1 MAVRLGRRRSVVED
15 LYGEHYAGLHR
26 YLLRT
31 GCQPADADDYVQ
43 ESFLRL
49 CRFLEQGHTVHKP
62 KSWLIRVLHNIR
74 TDDSRREH
82 RVSTRT
88 FADLETQVAKSLG
101 TATDAET
108 ESLERERLAA
118 LVKATSRLT
127 GRQHQFLI
135 LRAEGLKFRE
145 IAKLHGVTIQTVAE
159 ACAKATDRLG
169 RMAHK

>member
-1 MAVRLGRRRSVVED
+1 MAVGLVED
-15 LYGEHYAGLHR
+15 LYGEHYADLHR
-26 YLLRT
+26 YLLLD

-49 CRFLEQGHTVHKP
+49 CRFLEQGNTVHRP

-74 TDDSRREH
+74 TDDTRREH
-82 RVSTRT
+82 RVSPRAD
-88 FADLETQVAKSLG
+88 ADLETQVAKAMG
-101 TATDAET
+101 TAPDAET
-108 ESLERERLAA
+108 ESLKRERRATLH
-118 LVKATSRLT
+118 KATSTLT

-159 ACAKATDRLG
+159 TCARATHRLG
-169 RMAHK
+169 QLAHR

>member
-1 MAVRLGRRRSVVED
+1 MAVRLVED
-15 LYGEHYAGLHR
+15 LYGQHYAGLHR
-26 YLLRT
+26 YLLLA
-31 GCQPADADDYVQ
+31 GCQPADADDYLQ

-74 TDDSRREH
+74 TDDTRREL
-82 RVSTRT
+82 RLSTRT
-88 FADLETQVAKSLG
+88 LADLEMQVAKNLG
-101 TATDAET
+101 TAPDAET
-108 ESLERERLAA
+108 VSLERERLAA

-135 LRAEGLKFRE
+135 LRAEGMKFRE

-159 ACAKATDRLG
+159 TCARATHRLG
-169 RMAHK
+169 RLTHK

>member
-1 MAVRLGRRRSVVED
+1 MAVRLGRRGVVED

-49 CRFLEQGHTVHKP
+49 CRFLQQGHTVHKP

-74 TDDSRREH
+74 TDESRREH

-88 FADLETQVAKSLG
+88 LADLESQVAKSLG
-101 TATDAET
+101 TAPDAET
-108 ESLERERLAA
+108 VSLERERLAA

>member
-1 MAVRLGRRRSVVED
+1 MAERLGHGRGVVED

-26 YLLRT
+26 SLLLA

-49 CRFLEQGHTVHKP
+49 CRFLNQGHTVHKP
-62 KSWLIRVLHNIR
+62 KSWLIRVVNNIR
-74 TDDSRREH
+74 TDDTRREH
-82 RVSTRT
+82 RVTTRT
-88 FADLETQVAKSLG
+88 LAELETQLAKSLS
-101 TATDAET
+101 AVPDAESA
-108 ESLERERLAA
+108 SLERERLAS
-118 LVKATSRLT
+118 LEKATGRLT

-159 ACAKATDRLG
+159 TCARATNTLG
-169 RMAHK
+169 RLTRK

>member
-1 MAVRLGRRRSVVED
+1 MAVRLGRGPGVVED

-74 TDDSRREH
+74 TDDTRREH
-82 RVSTRT
+82 RVSTRAL
-88 FADLETQVAKSLG
+88 ADLESQIAKALG
-101 TATDAET
+101 TAPDAET
-108 ESLERERLAA
+108 ESLERERLAG

-169 RMAHK
+169 RMTAK